1 MFNDSFTTDLITYKE
16 APSRLTTGSFFFQ
29 HKGRCERCNQTLIS
43 PILYTKQMRDADDDR
58 VLYRG
63 MKRHQYLISR

>member
-29 HKGRCERCNQTLIS
+29 HKGRCQRCNPTLIS
-43 PILYTKQMRDADDDR
+43 PILYTKQMRDADDDE
-58 VLYRG
+58 YYIEG
-63 MKRHQYLISR
+63 